1 MKYKKENKAATKTI
15 NNAGGDGNHLSI
27 EAPKLSATPT
37 KIAVAVPMLS
47 VLWTTGRIRE
57 GKYCVCMQTS
67 LPVAETWW
75 WWIQTLMIILF
86 PKNIE
91 TGKEKIKVLIKRK
104 KEYRYDM
111 NKAKQSIHQKS
122 KQDIDFYVYDK
133 VDNL

>member
-1 MKYKKENKAATKTI
+1 
-15 NNAGGDGNHLSI
+15 
-27 EAPKLSATPT
+27 
-37 KIAVAVPMLS
+37 
-47 VLWTTGRIRE
+47 
-57 GKYCVCMQTS
+57 
-67 LPVAETWW
+67 
-75 WWIQTLMIILF
+75 MIILF